1 MSPAILGWDIGGVN
15 TKVTRLVAATDGPVI
30 RSMCVP
36 FELKHDSGGLTPT
49 LTQAARA
56 VGGAPTDLHAV
67 TKVDLSH
74 RWRLERCPCRSAQPT
89 GRLRPLWWL
98 DRSRPAFSSMS
109 GPLRRISSRS

>member
-36 FELKHDSGGLTPT
+36 FELKHDTGGLTPT
-49 LTQAARA
+49 LTEAARA
-56 VGGAPTDLHAV
+56 GGGAPTDLHAV

-74 RWRLERCPCRSAQPT
+74 RWR
-89 GRLRPLWWL
+89 L